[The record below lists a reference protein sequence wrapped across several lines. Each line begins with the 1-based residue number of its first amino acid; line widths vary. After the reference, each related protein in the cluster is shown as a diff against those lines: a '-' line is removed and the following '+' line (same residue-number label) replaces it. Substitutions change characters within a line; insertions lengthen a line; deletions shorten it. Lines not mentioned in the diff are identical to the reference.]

1 MEEYVYGVGEIEEM
15 DDMLCLFVTKKDHW
29 EKKGCMD
36 DTFYPEIDD
45 FLATLHITA
54 EAENMYTH
62 FPPVDDGR
70 CLSSEELRTIAHKIG
85 LVHDHKFEDYVAPKR
100 DEDDDY

>member
-15 DDMLCLFVTKKDHW
+15 DNMLCLCVTKKDYW
-29 EKKGCMD
+29 EENNCMD

-62 FPPVDDGR
+62 FNPVDDGI
-70 CLSSEELRTIAHKIG
+70 CLSSEELRAIAHKIG
-85 LVHDHKFEDYVAPKR
+85 LIHDQKFEDYVILFR
-100 DEDDDY
+100 DDDEV